1 MIRRAIA
8 ALVCALVF
16 AAPAAALEVK
26 VKDVRAP
33 ASAVGVEIEIH
44 GLLPDRFKRLIDDGG
59 VLHLR
64 VQAELWQSRPVWD
77 RLVYAPIVRVLRL
90 TRALP
95 GHELVITDPA
105 GRAAAYAAI
114 PDPMP
119 LTVELGNPDRLNA
132 PGRYYVRVV
141 ATLGTLA
148 EREIDDLGDAVFGR
162 ASETNGLGSLGRMVF
177 RKMIEVS
184 DYLQSVSAETRSR
197 TMSGRD
203 VLKP

>member
-1 MIRRAIA
+1 MIRRAIS
-8 ALVCALVF
+8 ALVCALVLT
-16 AAPAAALEVK
+16 APVAALEVR

-33 ASAVGVEIEIH
+33 ANAVGVEIEIRD
-44 GLLPDRFKRLIDDGG
+44 LLPDRFKRLIDDGG

-77 RLVYAPIVRVLRL
+77 RLVYAPMVRVFRL
-90 TRALP
+90 ARAVA
-95 GHELVITDPA
+95 GRELVITDPA
-105 GRAAAYAAI
+105 GRAAAYAAL
-114 PDPMP
+114 PNPMP
-119 LTVELGNPDRLNA
+119 LTVELGKPDRVNA
-132 PGRYYVRVV
+132 PEKYYVRVV

-177 RKMIEVS
+177 QKVIEIS

-197 TMSGRD
+197 TMSGHD